1 MAQQK
6 TMTVCPECGAKVRK
20 ENLRG
25 HVDKVHRK
33 AAAAKEKTPEQTARP
48 TRPRIKDRRKV
59 SPWPAIA
66 LALLMAVSS
75 LGAYAILTQTP
86 SNPSNNPPPSGN
98 RKAAI
103 ATSMGTFTIE
113 LYEDKAPRTAGN
125 FIRLAQ
131 AGFYNGLIF
140 HRVVADF
147 VIQGGDPNG
156 DGTGGS
162 GQTVDWENTGLTNVK
177 YAVAMARS
185 GDPSSP
191 QGANTATSQF
201 FVNLKDNPSLD
212 SYTYRFV
219 VFGKVIS
226 GQSVVDAIGQVSVD
240 SNDKPF
246 TPVVMNTVTITS

>member
-6 TMTVCPECGAKVRK
+6 TMTTCPDCGAKVRK
-20 ENLRG
+20 DKLRG
-25 HVDKVHRK
+25 HVERVHDKG
-33 AAAAKEKTPEQTARP
+33 AAAGARP
-48 TRPRIKDRRKV
+48 KQETSRPVKPKIRGKKKMGR
-59 SPWPAIA
+59 WPAIA
-66 LALLMAVSS
+66 LVIIMALSS
-75 LGAYAILTQTP
+75 LGAYAILTQHP
-86 SNPSNNPPPSGN
+86 QN
-98 RKAAI
+98 RKAVI
-103 ATSMGTFTIE
+103 ATSMGTFTME
-113 LYEDKAPRTAGN
+113 LYEDRAPRTAGN

-177 YAVAMARS
+177 YTVAMARS
-185 GDPSSP
+185 GDPNSP

-226 GQSVVDAIGQVSVD
+226 GQSIVDAIGQVSVD

>member
-6 TMTVCPECGAKVRK
+6 TMATCPECGAKVRK
-20 ENLRG
+20 DNLKG
-25 HVDKVHRK
+25 HIERVHGKGATAGAKPTQDTSRPVKQK
-33 AAAAKEKTPEQTARP
+33 ARVKGKTGR
-48 TRPRIKDRRKV
+48 
-59 SPWPAIA
+59 WPAIA
-66 LALLMAVSS
+66 LVIIMALSS
-75 LGAYAILTQTP
+75 LGAYAILTQHSP
-86 SNPSNNPPPSGN
+86 N
-98 RKAAI
+98 RKAVI

-162 GQTVDWENTGLTNVK
+162 AETVDWEATGLKNDK
-177 YAVAMARS
+177 YTLAMARS
-185 GDPSSP
+185 GDPNSQ
-191 QGANTATSQF
+191 QGANSATSQF
-201 FVNLKDNPSLD
+201 FVNLKNNPSLD
-212 SYTYRFV
+212 GYSYPFV

-226 GQSVVDAIGQVSVD
+226 GQSVVDAIGRVSVD
-240 SNDKPF
+240 ANDKPF
-246 TPVVMNTVTITS
+246 TPVVMNTVSITS